1 MANVTNHRWHTI
13 AINFTIVKPIVRTSP
28 QPLKA
33 DLKFTRTH
41 AHTHVP
47 SSYRQSG
54 AKEARPVLEE
64 RSVVRA
70 DVIGPLVSVATPRAR
85 SVLGCR
91 SRGEPTRSSRTRF
104 RFRSIY
110 PSTTCVSTKQ
120 KEEEE
125 ESSCDRKN
133 GDNAILA
140 DKGLDVA
147 PPPP

>member
-1 MANVTNHRWHTI
+1 MANMTNHRCWHTI

-33 DLKFTRTH
+33 DLKSTHTH

-47 SSYRQSG
+47 ALVLS
-54 AKEARPVLEE
+54 AKWRERSTRPVLEE

-91 SRGEPTRSSRTRF
+91 SRGEPILEDTF
-104 RFRSIY
+104 PLWIQID
-110 PSTTCVSTKQ
+110 PSLDHVRNTEQ
-120 KEEEE
+120 EEEE
-125 ESSCDRKN
+125 ESSCDRR
-133 GDNAILA
+133 
-140 DKGLDVA
+140 
-147 PPPP
+147 